1 MFIFLATLNYWQSS
15 LIYNVDSEGTSP
27 SGLLHTQNT
36 TLGFENIFVVGLPER
51 TDRRDRMVLQ
61 AALSNLSIEFIDGP
75 DGKGAADKAI
85 PIKQGHSRLTSGA
98 LGYQRAHMN
107 AIQAV
112 VERQISSALI
122 LEDGTD
128 WDIRIKE
135 QMRDFALSS
144 RTLLQPM
151 LDSRKFEA
159 DMKLLGTEPVPARPP
174 QEFMFGNLPRTVGPA
189 FSPYGDNWDVLWVGN
204 CGMNFASD
212 AYPDTPKGRVIHLN
226 DITVPER
233 RYLWS
238 FNRPFALKDIYP
250 EHTRVVHHA
259 QEGVCTLGYAVSQRG
274 AQKLLHEVG
283 MKDVGGG
290 FDILFRYFC
299 DGSKGRRRHIC
310 LTVQPALFH
319 HYRPA
324 GAKSAG
330 SDIHGD
336 DFQHN
341 GSTDM
346 VRWSVQLNADSL
358 LEDKTTMRDQ
368 LPDGSR

>member
-1 MFIFLATLNYWQSS
+1 MSIPRERPL
-15 LIYNVDSEGTSP
+15 P
-27 SGLLHTQNT
+27 
-36 TLGFENIFVVGLPER
+36 FEKIFVVGLPER

-75 DGKGAADKAI
+75 DGKDAADKAI

-107 AIQAV
+107 AIQA
-112 VERQISSALI
+112 
-122 LEDGTD
+122 
-128 WDIRIKE
+128 
-135 QMRDFALSS
+135 
-144 RTLLQPM
+144 PC
-151 LDSRKFEA
+151 
-159 DMKLLGTEPVPARPP
+159 PPP

-204 CGMNFASD
+204 CGMNFASN

-330 SDIHGD
+330 SGIHGD